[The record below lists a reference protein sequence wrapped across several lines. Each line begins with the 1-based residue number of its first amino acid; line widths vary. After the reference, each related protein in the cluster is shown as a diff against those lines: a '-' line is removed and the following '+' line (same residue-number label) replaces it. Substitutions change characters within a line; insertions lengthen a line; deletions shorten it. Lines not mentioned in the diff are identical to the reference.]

1 APGRIDQGG
10 ARRVSQRSISRAIG
24 ETPGTT
30 SARSDCRLR
39 RSGNGENSNRRRS
52 RQLGSGGGRVT
63 GRIRRLHTGDYA
75 FTSQAYSPSVAKPCC
90 ENTTGGT
97 DDIDGDTDGFLQ
109 HARHDE

>member
-1 APGRIDQGG
+1 
-10 ARRVSQRSISRAIG
+10 
-24 ETPGTT
+24 
-30 SARSDCRLR
+30 
-39 RSGNGENSNRRRS
+39 
-52 RQLGSGGGRVT
+52 VT

-75 FTSQAYSPSVAKPCC
+75 FTSQAYSPSIAKPCC